1 MVERKRR
8 RIRKKLVTNHMRT
21 KMLVFFLLVVVAF
34 FALVGRIWY
43 INKNDGDRYRKKVL
57 SQQTYVSNAISYK
70 RGDITDRNGTVL
82 ATSVKLYNLVIAPK
96 TILSEDGKFVDAT
109 LRSLCEQFNEL
120 SEQELR
126 SILEEK
132 PESQYVVLLKEI
144 DYQKKKDFEDMAKEN
159 DFVKGY
165 WFEAEY
171 KRTYPYN
178 SLACNIIGFANK
190 GNTADAGIEGY
201 YNDEMNGVD
210 GREYGYFDSNLDLQ
224 QTVKNAVNGNT
235 IVSTIDANIQQ
246 IVEDRIKQFNKEFGS
261 KNIGVIVMNPQNGE
275 IYAMSTGYFYD
286 LNDPRNPDVL
296 KQYYTDREISEMTE
310 KEKTDALNMIWRNYC
325 ISDAFE
331 PGSTFKTMTVAA
343 ALEENKVDDSS
354 TFVCDGGEE
363 PGGTHIA
370 CMSRHG
376 QISLRQ
382 SLMYSCNDALM
393 QMGSRLERKLFY
405 KYQNIFNFGS
415 RTGIDLPGEATANTF
430 TEEQLNVQELA
441 TSSFGQGITVTMI
454 QIAAATCSVING
466 GYYYQPHVVKEI
478 VNENGAVVKEF
489 TPTLVRRTVSEKTS
503 RLICDYL
510 HDTVESGTG
519 NLCKIEGYSIGGK
532 TGTAEKHPRGND
544 KYVVSFI
551 GFAPTE
557 NPEVL
562 VYVVV
567 DEPNA
572 EEQDHSYYAT
582 NVCHDI
588 MEKILPFLKYEPE
601 KKTDDEKD
609 EPDSSANPAESD
621 VPSGEE
627 GQGGNTVPSG
637 EENPAG
643 GENPEN
649 SAEPSGEGNN
659 PDDDTGNGSPGE
671 AGPSQEPFDP
681 ANPGREGGFFT
692 EPEDGA
698 GDDGSEPPE
707 ET

>member
-1 MVERKRR
+1 MVERKRH

-21 KMLVFFLLVVVAF
+21 KMLVFFLFVVVAF
-34 FALVGRIWY
+34 FALVGRIWF
-43 INKNDGDRYRKKVL
+43 INKNDGERYRKKVL

-96 TILSEDGKFVDAT
+96 TILSEDGKYVEPT
-109 LRSLCEQFNEL
+109 LRSLCEKFSEL
-120 SEQELR
+120 SETELR
-126 SILEEK
+126 EILKEK
-132 PESQYVVLLKEI
+132 PQSQYVVLLKEI

-159 DFVKGY
+159 DFVQGY

-178 SLACNIIGFANK
+178 SLACNVIGFANK

-201 YNDEMNGVD
+201 YNNEMNGVD
-210 GREYGYFDSNLDLQ
+210 GREYGYFDSNLNLQ
-224 QTVKNAVNGNT
+224 QTVKNAANGNT

-246 IVEDRIKQFNKEFGS
+246 IVEDRIKQFNKEYGA

-275 IYAMSTGYFYD
+275 IYAMSTGFFYD
-286 LNDPRNPDVL
+286 LNDPRNPNVL
-296 KQYYTDREISEMTE
+296 KQYYTDAEISEMTE
-310 KEKTDALNMIWRNYC
+310 NEKTEALNRIWRNYC
-325 ISDAFE
+325 ISDAYE
-331 PGSTFKTMTVAA
+331 PGSTFKTMTVSA
-343 ALEENKVDDSS
+343 ALEENKVDDTS
-354 TFVCDGGEE
+354 TFICDGGEE
-363 PGGTHIA
+363 PGGTHIS

-376 QISLRQ
+376 EISLRQ
-382 SLMYSCNDALM
+382 TLMYSCNDALM
-393 QMGSRLERKLFY
+393 QIGARLDRKLFY
-405 KYQNIFNFGS
+405 KYQTMFNFGS
-415 RTGIDLPGEATANTF
+415 RTGIDLPGEATATTF
-430 TEEQLNVQELA
+430 NEDELNVQELA
-441 TSSFGQGITVTMI
+441 TSSFGQGVTTTMI
-454 QIAAATCSVING
+454 QIAAATCSVVNG
-466 GYYYQPHVVKEI
+466 GYYYQPHVVKQI

-503 RLICDYL
+503 RLICSYL

-551 GFAPTE
+551 GFAPAE

-601 KKTDDEKD
+601 KDSDNKKD
-609 EPDSSANPAESD
+609 EPESSA
-621 VPSGEE
+621 VPSET
-627 GQGGNTVPSG
+627 QNPP
-637 EENPAG
+637 EENQGANNEPTGTQNPSDTAEPPNA
-643 GENPEN
+643 GENPEDD
-649 SAEPSGEGNN
+649 EG
-659 PDDDTGNGSPGE
+659 G
-671 AGPSQEPFDP
+671 GPPPLSDP
-681 ANPGREGGFFT
+681 ANPDSEGGFFT
-692 EPEDGA
+692 EPGASPDDGA
-698 GDDGSEPPE
+698 GGNDNTGEDDTGGDTGGGEGQ
-707 ET
+707 

>member
-1 MVERKRR
+1 MVERKRQ

-34 FALVGRIWY
+34 FALIGRIWY
-43 INKNDGDRYRKKVL
+43 INKNDGERYRKKVL

-109 LRSLCEQFNEL
+109 IRSLCEQFKEL
-120 SEQELR
+120 SEEELR
-126 SILEEK
+126 GILQEK
-132 PESQYVVLLKEI
+132 PNSQYVVLLKEI
-144 DYQKKKDFEDMAKEN
+144 DYQQKKAFEEMVEKN
-159 DFVKGY
+159 DYVKGY

-171 KRTYPYN
+171 KRSYPYN
-178 SLACNIIGFANK
+178 SLACNVIGFANK

-224 QTVKNAVNGNT
+224 QNVKNAVNGNT

-246 IVEDRIKQFNKEFGS
+246 IVEDRIKQFNKEFGA

-296 KQYYTDREISEMTE
+296 KQYYTDKEISEMSE
-310 KEKTDALNMIWRNYC
+310 KERTDALNMIWRNYC

-343 ALEENKVDDSS
+343 SLEENKVDDSS

-363 PGGTHIA
+363 LGGTHIS

-376 QISLRQ
+376 QITLGET
-382 SLMYSCNDALM
+382 LMYSCNDALM
-393 QMGSRLERKLFY
+393 QMGARLDRKLFY

-415 RTGIDLPGEATANTF
+415 RTGIDLPGEATATTF
-430 TEEQLNVQELA
+430 SEEALNVQELA

-454 QIAAATCSVING
+454 QIAAATCSVVNG

-503 RLICDYL
+503 RLISGYL
-510 HDTVESGTG
+510 HNTVESGTG

-551 GFAPTE
+551 GFAPTD

-588 MEKILPFLKYEPE
+588 MEKILPFLNYEPE
-601 KKTDDEKD
+601 RTNNDEKD
-609 EPDSSANPAESD
+609 GTQENT
-621 VPSGEE
+621 PSGENSE
-627 GQGGNTVPSG
+627 
-637 EENPAG
+637 G
-643 GENPEN
+643 GENPGD
-649 SAEPSGEGNN
+649 ATVPSEEGEKPGDSNAPSEEGN
-659 PDDDTGNGSPGE
+659 PEGDAGESPQ
-671 AGPSQEPFDP
+671 QEPFDP
-681 ANPGREGGFFT
+681 ANPESEGGFFSEPT
-692 EPEDGA
+692 VQPEDGA
-698 GDDGSEPPE
+698 GEGEGE
-707 ET
+707 GQQ

>member
-1 MVERKRR
+1 MVERKSR

-96 TILSEDGKFVDAT
+96 TILSEDGKYVEAT
-109 LRSLCEQFNEL
+109 LRSLCEQFKEL

-126 SILEEK
+126 NILEEK

-296 KQYYTDREISEMTE
+296 KQYYTDSEISKMTE

-325 ISDAFE
+325 ISDAYE

-343 ALEENKVDDSS
+343 ALEENKVDDGS

-363 PGGTHIA
+363 LGGTHIA

-393 QMGSRLERKLFY
+393 QIGAKLDRKYFY

-601 KKTDDEKD
+601 RKTDDEKD
-609 EPDSSANPAESD
+609 EPDSSVNPAESD

-659 PDDDTGNGSPGE
+659 PDDDTGNGIPGE
-671 AGPSQEPFDP
+671 ASPSQEPFDP

-698 GDDGSEPPE
+698 GDDGSELPE
-707 ET
+707 GT